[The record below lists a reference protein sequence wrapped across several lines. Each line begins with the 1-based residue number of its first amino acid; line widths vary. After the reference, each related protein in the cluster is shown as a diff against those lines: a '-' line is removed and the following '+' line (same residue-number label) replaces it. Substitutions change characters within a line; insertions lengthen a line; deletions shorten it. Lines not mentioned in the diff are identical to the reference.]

1 MRNIVFLMKSLN
13 DTLTGATDMSKAHGT
28 HIMADY
34 TGFFPNVE
42 DIGKWMLGLMEHAI
56 DESTANRVHSHIE
69 NFDGTTSPPGFAA
82 VVLLDESHLTAH
94 CYSDKGW
101 LSIDCFTCGSTDTAS
116 IIDTIDDALQI
127 TSPDIKLEKRK
138 AESRFINR

>member
-1 MRNIVFLMKSLN
+1 MRNIVYLMKSLN
-13 DTLTGATDMSKAHGT
+13 HTLTGAADMSKAHGT

-101 LSIDCFTCGSTDTAS
+101 LSIDCFTCGSTNTAS

-127 TSPDIKLEKRK
+127 ISPDIKLEKRK

>member
-1 MRNIVFLMKSLN
+1 MLKSLYL
-13 DTLTGATDMSKAHGT
+13 TLTGAAEMSNAHGT

-34 TGFFPNVE
+34 TGFFPNLQN
-42 DIGKWMLGLMEHAI
+42 IGRWMLSLMEHAV

-69 NFDGTTSPPGFAA
+69 IFDGSTSPVGFAA

-94 CYSDKGW
+94 CYSDRGW

-116 IIDTIDDALQI
+116 IIDTIDNALQ
-127 TSPDIKLEKRK
+127 TVSPELTLEKRK
-138 AESRFINR
+138 AESRFTNR